1 MENNL
6 TKMIDEYEVKL
17 IDLGS
22 RLKNTIQ
29 VIEKV
34 NQGDIKAAKEKLI
47 NSNKGY
53 SEFNPLANLIE
64 KSAPHNSFIANTG
77 DDKTYTFLKIIIENM
92 PFPVFI
98 KDEMGTYIL
107 INFMEADLFGLTESE
122 IIGKHDSD
130 FVMDKDEME
139 IIRSS
144 DEDVLFG
151 NKSVELPN
159 QKFTLSHDRSYV
171 FKTHKIPFI
180 NPISGKKNILGFSI
194 DVSDTVNLDKL
205 QKIVGMFSHPY
216 L

>member
-1 MENNL
+1 MENKL
-6 TKMIDEYEVKL
+6 AKMIDEYETKI
-17 IDLGS
+17 IDLGN

-34 NQGDIKAAKEKLI
+34 NEGDIKAAKDKLGS
-47 NSNKGY
+47 SNKEY
-53 SEFNPLANLIE
+53 AEFNPLASLIE
-64 KSAPHNSFIANTG
+64 KSAPHNSFQRNKD
-77 DDKTYTFLKIIIENM
+77 DDKTYAFLKIIIENM

-107 INFMEADLFGLTESE
+107 VNTMEADLFGLTESE

-130 FVMDKDEME
+130 FVIDEEEME
-139 IIRSS
+139 IIRNS

-151 NKSVELPN
+151 NKNIELPN
-159 QKFTLSHDRSYV
+159 QKFSLSHGRSYV
-171 FKTHKIPFI
+171 FKTHKTPFI

>member
-6 TKMIDEYEVKL
+6 SKMIDEYEIKI
-17 IDLGS
+17 IDLKS
-22 RLKNTIQ
+22 RLQNTLE
-29 VIEKV
+29 VIEE
-34 NQGDIKAAKEKLI
+34 I
-47 NSNKGY
+47 NKGEIKMAKDKLDGINRANA
-53 SEFNPLANLIE
+53 EFNSLANLIE
-64 KSAPHNSFIANTG
+64 KSSPHNSFRKNIG
-77 DDKTYTFLKIIIENM
+77 EDKTYNFLKIIVENM

-107 INFMEADLFGLTESE
+107 INTMEADLFGLTESE

-130 FVMDKDEME
+130 FVVNEEEME
-139 IIRSS
+139 IIRNS
-144 DEDVLFG
+144 DEEVLFG
-151 NKSVELPN
+151 NKSIELPN
-159 QKFTLSHDRSYV
+159 QKFSLSHGSYV

-180 NPISGKKNILGFSI
+180 NPMSGKKNILGFSI

>member
-6 TKMIDEYEVKL
+6 VKMIDEYEIKI
-17 IDLGS
+17 IDLKS
-22 RLKNTIQ
+22 RLKNTIE
-29 VIEKV
+29 VIEEV
-34 NQGDIKAAKEKLI
+34 NKGEIEAAKDKLG
-47 NSNKGY
+47 SGNKENV
-53 SEFNPLANLIE
+53 EFNPLANLIE
-64 KSAPHNSFIANTG
+64 KSSPHNSFRKNTG
-77 DDKTYTFLKIIIENM
+77 EDKTYTFLKIIIENM

-107 INFMEADLFGLTESE
+107 INTMEADLFGITEAE

-130 FVMDKDEME
+130 FVINEEEME
-139 IIRSS
+139 IIRNS
-144 DEDVLFG
+144 DEEVLFG

-159 QKFTLSHDRSYV
+159 QKFSLSHGSYV

-180 NPISGKKNILGFSI
+180 NPMTGKKNILGFSI
-194 DVSDTVNLDKL
+194 DVSDSVNLDKL